1 MASPFFCIAYV
12 TGNIELG
19 TNRFVNIFTRTGAAT
34 RALKTRNHGD
44 IEMQTITQV
53 AAAPASADLAE
64 EQLYRKVM
72 WRVLPL
78 LFLCYVVAYL
88 DRVNVGF
95 AKLQML
101 DDLGMSDSIYAIGAS
116 IFFWGYFIFEMPSNL
131 LLHRYGARFWIARI
145 MVTWGIV
152 SSSLAF
158 VGPLAGFFHVQT
170 TTMFY
175 ALRFL
180 LGLCEAG
187 FFPGVILYLN
197 YWFPA
202 RRQSLAMSGFLVAIP
217 LSLTLGGVISGWLM
231 EHTRGLLGFSGWQWM
246 LLLEGIPSVLV
257 AFVVLFWLGD
267 GIQSAKWL
275 SASEKAL
282 LQGNL
287 ERESGTKTHSIG
299 AALKNY
305 RVWLLTFI
313 LLTFNTG
320 FYGLAFWLPSIIR
333 ASGVQS
339 TFHIGLLTAI
349 PYLSAVVAMVW
360 NARHSRKTG
369 ERRLHAAIPACIGGV
384 GLILSAWFAHSV
396 PVSIFFLTIATCA
409 ILGLMPIYWTFPGQ
423 ILSGSAAAAGIALI
437 NSVGNLSGFTGSMIT
452 GVAKQMTG
460 DINNGTYALGA
471 CLLVSCV
478 LILLIPKSMLGR
490 TNV

>member
-1 MASPFFCIAYV
+1 MPTLTHTPVAPA
-12 TGNIELG
+12 
-19 TNRFVNIFTRTGAAT
+19 AAT
-34 RALKTRNHGD
+34 D
-44 IEMQTITQV
+44 
-53 AAAPASADLAE
+53 ADE
-64 EQLYRKVM
+64 RVYRKVM
-72 WRVLPL
+72 RRILPL
-78 LFLCYVVAYL
+78 LLLCYVVAYL

-101 DDLGMSDSIYAIGAS
+101 DDLGMSDAVYAVGAS
-116 IFFWGYFIFEMPSNL
+116 IFFWGYFLFEMPSNL
-131 LLHRYGARFWIARI
+131 MLHRFGARLWIARI

-158 VGPLAGFFHVQT
+158 IQPLAGFFHVQT
-170 TTMFY
+170 STMFY

-217 LSLTLGGVISGWLM
+217 LSLTMGSVVSGWLM
-231 EHTRGLLGFSGWQWM
+231 ENTHGLLGLSGWQWM
-246 LLLEGIPSVLV
+246 LLLEGIPSIVV
-257 AFVVLFWLGD
+257 AFVVLAWLGN

-275 SASEKAL
+275 TASEKAML
-282 LQGNL
+282 ESNL
-287 ERESGTKTHSIG
+287 ERESGKKDHRIG
-299 AALKNY
+299 AALKSP

-320 FYGLAFWLPSIIR
+320 FYGLAFWLPSIIK

-349 PYLSAVVAMVW
+349 PYLTAIVAMVW
-360 NARHSRKTG
+360 NASHSRKTG
-369 ERRLHAAIPACIGGV
+369 ERRLHAAIPSAIGGV
-384 GLILSAWFAHSV
+384 FLILSALFANNV
-396 PVSIFFLTIATCA
+396 PVAIVCLTIATCG

-423 ILSGSAAAAGIALI
+423 ILSGTAAAAGIALI

-452 GVAKQMTG
+452 GVAKEITG
-460 DINNGTYALGA
+460 NINNGTYALGA
-471 CLLVSCV
+471 CLLVSCA
-478 LILLIPKSMLGR
+478 LILAIPKSMLEHDTDDENATALEPSSVGD
-490 TNV
+490 